1 MVGGRVRELTGVAAP
16 SSPAVGLSLR
26 RRLLPIAEAVTGYG
40 FLAPSLLVFATFVF
54 YPLIKSI
61 YLGFYVSNPFG
72 TGQVYVGTDQ
82 YRQVLGSADFHRALK
97 TTASFAMY
105 TVGAGVTLGL
115 LFALL
120 ANARLR
126 GMLIFRTIFSSTI
139 ATSVAVASLMWLL
152 MFNPS
157 VGILNYLLSL
167 INAAPVH
174 WLTSPRWALFSVSM
188 ATVWLQLGFNIVV
201 LLAGLQSIPE
211 TLYESAKVDG
221 AGPVRQFFSI
231 TLPMLSPT
239 LFFVIVISTIR
250 AFESFGQID
259 LLTQGGPNG
268 STFTMVYAIYR
279 NAFFNFGAVGVAS
292 AQAVVLFLVILM
304 LTAVQFGVAERKVF
318 YQ

>member
-1 MVGGRVRELTGVAAP
+1 MSNLATVASAERPATGLDA
-16 SSPAVGLSLR
+16 R
-26 RRLLPIAEAVTGYG
+26 RRLGHIAEAATGYA
-40 FLAPSLLVFATFVF
+40 FLAPSLLVFGVFVF
-54 YPLIKSI
+54 YPLIKSV

-72 TGQVYVGTDQ
+72 NGQVYVGTDQ
-82 YRQVLGSADFHRALK
+82 YRRVLTSQAFRDSLRITIQFGV
-97 TTASFAMY
+97 Y
-105 TVGAGVTLGL
+105 TVGGGVLSGL
-115 LFALL
+115 LLALL

-152 MFNPS
+152 LFNPS
-157 VGILNYLLSL
+157 VGILNYLLGLVSVAHV
-167 INAAPVH
+167 N
-174 WLTSPRWALFSVSM
+174 WLTSTKWALFSVSI
-188 ATVWLQLGFNIVV
+188 ATIWLQLGFNVVV

-211 TLYESAKVDG
+211 SLYESARVDG
-221 AGPVRQFFSI
+221 AGPIRQFFAI

-268 STFTMVYAIYR
+268 STFTLVYSIYR
-279 NAFFNFGAVGVAS
+279 NAFFNFGGIGVAS
-292 AQAVVLFLVILM
+292 AQAVVLFGIIL
-304 LTAVQFGVAERKVF
+304 LFTGLQFGVAERKVF